1 MIEFFS
7 KYKNLNKVLVI
18 VTSIAFLGGMVYTFG
33 SNFGDIF
40 SNYVIKVGDITFS
53 KNQYLKLL
61 NRLKQELPGASQEE
75 LEKLALTYL
84 ISRGLALNFAQKN
97 NIYISNKFV
106 KEFIAQ
112 KLLNTTY
119 FDSQLFSN
127 YAHKMGYSPEELFK
141 NIKNDLLL
149 EKVKFYIAQASFVT
163 NLEAKALYQLDHA
176 KRSFKVLEI
185 TPLYFKI
192 KINKKDIID
201 YLEKHPENY
210 SKFLKKIVYYKKLPI
225 NNDVEKIKKEI
236 SNLKKSDISSF
247 EKLSKDEFVKK
258 FGPISSKEG
267 ILNKGDYIIFY
278 KVEYNLP
285 QDIGSFPPKLIQDV
299 RLSKAYKKMQK
310 LANDLYE
317 KLTNNTNLKLPPG
330 LSWKMVLYNKDEFI
344 KNFHLKQ
351 PDKLVYLYMAPENL
365 VFPPLETQEGIIIV
379 IPGKYYFIEN
389 INNTQLQFYKDK
401 IFSYKKNFIFNYFV
415 NTLANK
421 VPIQINKDY
430 LNIK

>member
-1 MIEFFS
+1 
-7 KYKNLNKVLVI
+7 
-18 VTSIAFLGGMVYTFG
+18 
-33 SNFGDIF
+33 
-40 SNYVIKVGDITFS
+40 
-53 KNQYLKLL
+53 
-61 NRLKQELPGASQEE
+61 
-75 LEKLALTYL
+75 
-84 ISRGLALNFAQKN
+84 
-97 NIYISNKFV
+97 
-106 KEFIAQ
+106 
-112 KLLNTTY
+112 
-119 FDSQLFSN
+119 
-127 YAHKMGYSPEELFK
+127 MGYSPEELFK

-299 RLSKAYKKMQK
+299 WLSKAYKKMQK

-317 KLTNNTNLKLPPG
+317 KLTNNTNIKLPSG
-330 LSWKMVLYNKDEFI
+330 LNWKMVLYNKDEFI